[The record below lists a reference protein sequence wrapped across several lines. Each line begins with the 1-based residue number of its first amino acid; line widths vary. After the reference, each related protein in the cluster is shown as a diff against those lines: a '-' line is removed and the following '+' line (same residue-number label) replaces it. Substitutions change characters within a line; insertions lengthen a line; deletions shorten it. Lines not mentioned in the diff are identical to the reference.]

1 MKAVAASPGRDGL
14 SPCPATSGNLPPSR
28 SVEPGVPPPS
38 VMPLL
43 LRPVPN
49 LLAFVVGAL
58 LAPPTPAPA
67 QGPPPGAMATGGAPR
82 AVGPDSATLQAQAVR
97 VFLDC
102 QGGRACG
109 SERDFYVTEINFVN
123 WMRDRFDAEVQL
135 LVSALGNGGGGTEYT
150 VTFIGRKRF
159 EGMTDTLVHNSLPND
174 PDARIRADL
183 ARTFKLGLARYVAKS
198 GLASRLQ
205 LAYVSP
211 MGAQQASPRSLKDPW
226 NFWVFST
233 NTNFS
238 GSGET
243 RQQFYS
249 GSASFSA
256 ARNTESLKLNLSAS
270 GNYNESD
277 FNVPAGPSTPAFQ
290 VTNIQRG
297 FAMNA
302 LSVWTLS
309 PHWSAGMKAGVSQ
322 SDFLNQAFTAR
333 LQPAVEYNVFKWSD
347 QTRRQLTFLYN
358 IGPNRYQYQRRT
370 ILGFDRETRWSQQF
384 TASLVARQSWG
395 SANVSADWLNYLH
408 DFDRHALTL
417 SGFLDLRIGR
427 GLSMNIGG
435 NVGRVRDQ
443 IYLPA
448 AGNTE
453 EEILLRRQALQ
464 TDFRIGGFVGI
475 RYQFGSIYNTIVNQ
489 RFSSLGSSGGRFFFF

>member
-1 MKAVAASPGRDGL
+1 MPLPLRQLVLSLAVGAALG
-14 SPCPATSGNLPPSR
+14 LPPA
-28 SVEPGVPPPS
+28 
-38 VMPLL
+38 M
-43 LRPVPN
+43 
-49 LLAFVVGAL
+49 AL
-58 LAPPTPAPA
+58 A
-67 QGPPPGAMATGGAPR
+67 QGPPPGVVPMGGPPR
-82 AVGPDSATLQAQAVR
+82 AAGPDSATLQAQAVR

-135 LVSALGNGGGGTEYT
+135 LVSALVNGGGGTEYT

-174 PDARIRADL
+174 PDAKIRADL

-198 GLASRLQ
+198 GLAPRLQ

-211 MGAQQASPRSLKDPW
+211 LGMQQASPKSLKDPW

-233 NTNFS
+233 NLNFS
-238 GSGET
+238 GSGES

-249 GSASFSA
+249 GFASFSA
-256 ARNTESLKLNLSAS
+256 NRATERVKTSLSLSA
-270 GNYNESD
+270 NYNESD
-277 FNVPAGPSTPAFQ
+277 FNVPAGTLNPAFQ
-290 VTNIQRG
+290 ITNIQRSQAANG
-297 FAMNA
+297 LIVWS
-302 LSVWTLS
+302 LSS
-309 PHWSAGMKAGVSQ
+309 YWSAGMKAGVSQ
-322 SDFLNQAFTAR
+322 SDFLNQEFTAR
-333 LQPAVEYNVFKWSD
+333 LQPAIEYNVFKWSE

-358 IGPNRYQYQRRT
+358 VGPNLYRYQRRT
-370 ILGFDRETRWSQQF
+370 VLGFEQETRWSQQL
-384 TASLVARQSWG
+384 TASVVARQSWG
-395 SANVSADWLNYLH
+395 STNVSLDWINYLH
-408 DFDRHALTL
+408 DFDRHALTF
-417 SGFLDLRIGR
+417 SGSMDLRIGR
-427 GLSMNIGG
+427 GFSVTLAG
-435 NVGRVRDQ
+435 NAARVRDQ

-453 EEILLRRQALQ
+453 EEILLRRQAIP
-464 TDFRIGGFVGI
+464 TTFRVGGFIGL

>member
-1 MKAVAASPGRDGL
+1 
-14 SPCPATSGNLPPSR
+14 
-28 SVEPGVPPPS
+28 
-38 VMPLL
+38 MPLP
-43 LRPVPN
+43 LRQLSTLFACALGLALVAPLTPV
-49 LLAFVVGAL
+49 
-58 LAPPTPAPA
+58 PA
-67 QGPPPGAMATGGAPR
+67 QGPPPGVVPMGGPPR
-82 AVGPDSATLQAQAVR
+82 SAGPDSATLQSQAVR

-123 WMRDRFDAEVQL
+123 WMRDRFDAEVQV
-135 LVSALGNGGGGTEYT
+135 LVSALINGGGGTEYT

-174 PDARIRADL
+174 PDAKIRADL

-211 MGAQQASPRSLKDPW
+211 LGAQQASPRSLKDPW

-233 NTNFS
+233 NVNFS

-249 GSASFSA
+249 GSASFTA
-256 ARNTESLKLNLSAS
+256 ARTTERLKLNFSAS
-270 GNYNESD
+270 SNYNEAD
-277 FNVPAGPSTPAFQ
+277 FNVPAGPVNAAFQ
-290 VTNIQRG
+290 ITNIQRG
-297 FAMNA
+297 YA
-302 LSVWTLS
+302 LNGLAVWSLS
-309 PHWSAGMKAGVSQ
+309 PHWSSGLKAGVSQ

-333 LQPAVEYNVFKWSD
+333 LQPAVEYNVFRWTE

-358 IGPNRYQYQRRT
+358 VGPNYYQYQRRT
-370 ILGFDRETRWSQQF
+370 VLGFEREARWSQQL

-395 SANVSADWLNYLH
+395 TSNVSLDWINYLH
-408 DFDRHALTL
+408 DFNRHALTF
-417 SGFLDLRIGR
+417 SGSMDLRIGR
-427 GLSMNIGG
+427 GFSVTLAG
-435 NVGRVRDQ
+435 NASRVRDQ

-453 EEILLRRQALQ
+453 EEILLRRQAIPTL
-464 TDFRIGGFVGI
+464 FRIGGFIGL
-475 RYQFGSIYNTIVNQ
+475 RYQFGSIYNTVVNQ

>member
-1 MKAVAASPGRDGL
+1 
-14 SPCPATSGNLPPSR
+14 
-28 SVEPGVPPPS
+28 
-38 VMPLL
+38 MPLPLRQLCSIATLALGAVLVVSPSSL
-43 LRPVPN
+43 L
-49 LLAFVVGAL
+49 
-58 LAPPTPAPA
+58 A
-67 QGPPPGAMATGGAPR
+67 QGPPPGVMMGGPPR
-82 AVGPDSATLQAQAVR
+82 SAGPDSATLQSQAVR

-123 WMRDRFDAEVQL
+123 WMRDRFDAEVQI
-135 LVSALGNGGGGTEYT
+135 LVSALINGGGGTEYT

-174 PDARIRADL
+174 PDAKIRGDL
-183 ARTFKLGLARYVAKS
+183 SRTFKLGLARYVAKS

-211 MGAQQASPRSLKDPW
+211 MGLQQASPKSLKDPW

-256 ARNTESLKLNLSAS
+256 ARNTESLKLNISAS

-297 FAMNA
+297 FAMNSLA
-302 LSVWTLS
+302 VWSLSS
-309 PHWSAGMKAGVSQ
+309 HWSAGLKAGVSQ

-333 LQPAVEYNVFKWSD
+333 LQPAVEYNVFKWSE

-358 IGPNRYQYQRRT
+358 IGPNHYQYQRRT
-370 ILGFDRETRWSQQF
+370 ILGFDRENRWSQQF

-408 DFDRHALTL
+408 DFNRHALTF

>member
-1 MKAVAASPGRDGL
+1 
-14 SPCPATSGNLPPSR
+14 
-28 SVEPGVPPPS
+28 
-38 VMPLL
+38 MPLP
-43 LRPVPN
+43 LRQLSSLFACALGLALVAPLTPV
-49 LLAFVVGAL
+49 
-58 LAPPTPAPA
+58 PA
-67 QGPPPGAMATGGAPR
+67 QGPPPGVVSMGGPPR
-82 AVGPDSATLQAQAVR
+82 SAGPDSATLQSQAVR

-123 WMRDRFDAEVQL
+123 WMRDRFDAEVQV
-135 LVSALGNGGGGTEYT
+135 LVSALINGGGGTEYT

-174 PDARIRADL
+174 PDAKIRADL

-211 MGAQQASPRSLKDPW
+211 MGMQQASPKSLKDPW

-233 NTNFS
+233 NVNFS
-238 GSGET
+238 GSGESQ
-243 RQQFYS
+243 QQFYN
-249 GSASFSA
+249 GFAAFSASRA
-256 ARNTESLKLNLSAS
+256 TERLKLNLSVNA
-270 GNYNESD
+270 NYNESD

-297 FAMNA
+297 QAANA
-302 LSVWTLS
+302 LAVWTLS
-309 PHWSAGMKAGVSQ
+309 SHWSAGVKAGASQ
-322 SDFLNQAFTAR
+322 SDFLNQSFTAR
-333 LQPAVEYNVFKWSD
+333 LQPALEYNVFPWSE

-358 IGPNRYQYQRRT
+358 VGPNFYRYQRRT
-370 ILGFDRETRWSQQF
+370 ILGFEQETRWSQQL
-384 TASLVARQSWG
+384 TASVVARQSWG
-395 SANVSADWLNYLH
+395 STNVSLDWINYLH
-408 DFDRHALTL
+408 DFDRHALTF
-417 SGFLDLRIGR
+417 SGFMDLRIGR
-427 GLSMNIGG
+427 GLSMTLGG
-435 NVGRVRDQ
+435 NVARVRDQ

-453 EEILLRRQALQ
+453 EEILLRRQAIP
-464 TDFRIGGFVGI
+464 TSFRIGGSIGI

-489 RFSSLGSSGGRFFFF
+489 RFSSLGSSGGRFFFFF